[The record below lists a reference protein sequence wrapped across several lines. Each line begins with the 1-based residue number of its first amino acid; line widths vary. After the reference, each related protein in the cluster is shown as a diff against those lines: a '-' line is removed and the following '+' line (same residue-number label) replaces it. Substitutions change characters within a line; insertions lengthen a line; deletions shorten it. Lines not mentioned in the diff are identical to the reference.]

1 MAVLRRQ
8 IRCWPDEL
16 ADTPPA
22 KISLKRPEADEDS
35 AAEPGARS
43 DASPDSPGERL
54 VTFLTNNGYQQ
65 LTDHER
71 QRLDELSNSLQRPP
85 ADADAIFA
93 RGTTAAGWWSS
104 DQSDLRSLVAI
115 YRREDDIEVQWA
127 VDTSGQW
134 LTDDDEH
141 FWDREA
147 NHARRAV
154 QGDISEF
161 PDFRAREERR
171 SDRIS
176 RNTIRTGLLAALLT
190 FACVVL
196 LFLLGAV

>member
-16 ADTPPA
+16 TELPPA
-22 KISLKRPEADEDS
+22 ETSLASPETDEDS
-35 AAEPGARS
+35 QSATGAR
-43 DASPDSPGERL
+43 PETPQDSPGQRL
-54 VTFLTNNGYQQ
+54 VTFLANNGYQR

-71 QRLDELSNSLQRPP
+71 QRLGELSDALQRPP
-85 ADADAIFA
+85 ADADAIYA
-93 RGTTAAGWWSS
+93 RGSMGAGWWSS

-115 YRREDDIEVQWA
+115 YLREDDIEAQWA

-134 LTDDDEH
+134 LTEDDEH

-147 NHARRAV
+147 DHARRAV

-171 SDRIS
+171 SDQIS
-176 RNTIRTGLLAALLT
+176 RNTIRTGLLAALLA
-190 FACVVL
+190 FAFVVG
-196 LFLLGAV
+196 LFMLGVL